1 MIQTETRV
9 LTAHI
14 PVDMANQID
23 QLAGKL
29 ERSKSWII
37 KQALASWIEQESL
50 RERLTREALADV
62 DEGNFVSHDDVQ
74 AWAMSLNSN
83 QPKPT
88 PI

>member
-14 PVDMANQID
+14 PLDMANQID

-62 DEGNFVSHDDVQ
+62 DEGNFVSHDDIQ

-83 QPKPT
+83 QSKPT

>member
-14 PVDMANQID
+14 PLDMANQID

-62 DEGNFVSHDDVQ
+62 DEGNFVSHDDIQ